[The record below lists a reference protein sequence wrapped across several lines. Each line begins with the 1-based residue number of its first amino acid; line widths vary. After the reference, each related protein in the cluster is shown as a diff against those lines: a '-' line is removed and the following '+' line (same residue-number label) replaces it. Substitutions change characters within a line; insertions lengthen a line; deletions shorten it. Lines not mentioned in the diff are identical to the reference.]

1 MDSVPSTIVEQS
13 QHGAPPGIVA
23 ASVEDGIE
31 AVGGAQRSEAN
42 EGMEVALQTEAAAA
56 QQHVQAQPK
65 WPGWP
70 GHNVFRLIV
79 PVAKVGSII
88 GRKGELIKKMCEE
101 TRARVRILEGPQ
113 STPDRIVL
121 ISGKEEPE
129 APLSPAM
136 DAVLRVFKRVS
147 DLSNIEGDSTST
159 GASFCSIKLLVASS
173 QAINLIGKQGST
185 IRSIQ
190 ESSGASVR
198 VLLEDES
205 PSYAASDERLVEVH
219 GESLK
224 VLSALE
230 AITGQLRKFL
240 VDSSVI
246 PVFEKTY
253 TSAISQERSADANPD
268 RVQPPLQSVP
278 ASQTGMGYDYSLSL
292 KRDPSLFDSQ
302 ARVEQRIL
310 QSGLSLYGQEHHA
323 LGLRSTGLGH
333 ASVPIVT
340 QVTQTMKVPLSY
352 AGDIIG
358 VDGSNIAYIRRV
370 SGAVLIIQESR
381 GFPDEIIVE
390 IKGTTSEVDKAQQL
404 IQEFVSN
411 HHKEPMLGSG
421 LYGKAETGYSS
432 YTQSQLQSQLPPETS
447 YSSYSPHLGTGGYG
461 GSPGLGLGGYSGY
474 RY

>member
-1 MDSVPSTIVEQS
+1 MDLVPAATVEQS
-13 QHGAPPGIVA
+13 EHDAPPGLAPA
-23 ASVEDGIE
+23 AADEEGTE
-31 AVGGAQRSEAN
+31 AVGVSEAN

-56 QQHVQAQPK
+56 QQAPPK

-101 TRARVRILEGPQ
+101 TRARIRILEAPQ

-147 DLSNIEGDSTST
+147 DLSIVEGANTT
-159 GASFCSIKLLVASS
+159 AAAASAAAFGSIKLLVGSS

-205 PSYAASDERLVEVH
+205 PSYAASDERLVEIH

-230 AITGQLRKFL
+230 SIIGQLRKFL

-246 PVFEKTY
+246 PIFEKTY
-253 TSAISQERSADANPD
+253 TSAISQERSADTKPD
-268 RVQPPLQSVP
+268 RLQTSLQSVSAP
-278 ASQTGMGYDYSLSL
+278 QTGMSYDYSLSL

-302 ARVEQRIL
+302 TRVEQRIL
-310 QSGLSLYGQEHHA
+310 QSGLSLYGQEHA
-323 LGLRSTGLGH
+323 LGLRPTTLGH

-370 SGAVLIIQESR
+370 SGAVLTIQESR

-390 IKGTTSEVDKAQQL
+390 IKGTTSEVDKAQLL

-411 HHKEPMLGSG
+411 HHKDRMLGSG
-421 LYGKAETGYSS
+421 SYGKTETGYSS
-432 YTQSQLQSQLPPETS
+432 YAQAQLPESS
-447 YSSYSPHLGTGGYG
+447 YSSYSPHLGGGGY
-461 GSPGLGLGGYSGY
+461 GSPGLGGGYSGY

>member
-246 PVFEKTY
+246 PVFEKT
-253 TSAISQERSADANPD
+253 ERSADANPD

-421 LYGKAETGYSS
+421 LYE
-432 YTQSQLQSQLPPETS
+432 SQLQSQLPPETS

>member
-13 QHGAPPGIVA
+13 QHGAPPGLVA
-23 ASVEDGIE
+23 ASAEDGIE

-224 VLSALE
+224 VLNALE

-246 PVFEKTY
+246 PVFEKT
-253 TSAISQERSADANPD
+253 
-268 RVQPPLQSVP
+268 
-278 ASQTGMGYDYSLSL
+278 
-292 KRDPSLFDSQ
+292 
-302 ARVEQRIL
+302 
-310 QSGLSLYGQEHHA
+310 
-323 LGLRSTGLGH
+323 
-333 ASVPIVT
+333 
-340 QVTQTMKVPLSY
+340 VTQTMKVPLSY

>member
-13 QHGAPPGIVA
+13 QHGAPPGLVA
-23 ASVEDGIE
+23 ASAEDGIE

-224 VLSALE
+224 VLNALE

-246 PVFEKTY
+246 PVFEKT
-253 TSAISQERSADANPD
+253 ERSADANPD
-268 RVQPPLQSVP
+268 RVQPSLQSVP

-421 LYGKAETGYSS
+421 LYE
-432 YTQSQLQSQLPPETS
+432 SQLQSQLPPETS